1 MHAGSGL
8 QSIHFLRMRKR
19 IIKNQF
25 ARRSYA
31 NDAAPARWIAS
42 IGSVQFG
49 SVWGWDRVRKCKK
62 ERGGNQLFWRLRLAT
77 SARAHL
83 STGRRSKD

>member
-42 IGSVQFG
+42 HSIGL
-49 SVWGWDRVRKCKK
+49 VWGWDRVRKCKK